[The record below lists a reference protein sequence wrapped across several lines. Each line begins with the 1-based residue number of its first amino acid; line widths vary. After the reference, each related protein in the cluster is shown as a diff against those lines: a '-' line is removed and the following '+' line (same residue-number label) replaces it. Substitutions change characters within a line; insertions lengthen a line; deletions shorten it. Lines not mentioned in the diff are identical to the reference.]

1 MAILRV
7 KSQLNITDDIRILP
21 YPEVIRN
28 ICDLMILRSILQ
40 LKACRK
46 L

>member
-7 KSQLNITDDIRILP
+7 KSQLNITDDIKIMP
-21 YPEVIRN
+21 YPEVIRS
-28 ICDLMILRSILQ
+28 ICDLIILGSILQ